1 MSKFLAL
8 TLAGLLAGGQAAVR
22 TESLRRDAGECAAAS
37 SQSVFT
43 QGKITGALPSAPVVQ
58 AETDVVGADL
68 FEIEYA
74 SNYKV
79 LTEKMSKEHY
89 VLTQCG
95 TTPPTATELAKVKG
109 FDATYKVKHFTIPL
123 QVVSSSSTVHLAFF
137 KALGVEDRVK
147 YVSEYATGP
156 CWQKALGCGGKLNT
170 SVAAGQ
176 MAEVGAHFMDCNF
189 DGTCG
194 NVNEVAKGVHF
205 SASQDPGPLRSAEHI
220 KFMAAFFNKE
230 ELATQLFSKTLAAYT
245 SASVTASPKPVV
257 AWISFA
263 AKSEWAPA
271 AFTLS
276 QASYKLKMVADA
288 GGANVDGAAVKT
300 KMGSKMSVTEAATG
314 KTYTA
319 KLSSFDDSK
328 TDATAAF
335 FAALDKVDIII
346 DETYAFAPKSYTF
359 DSFMTQMG
367 LTKESTLKFMK
378 NKMVLRIDGTISEND
393 GLDWYESRIAH
404 PDWAVEG
411 LAHQIHADASKKY
424 MYFRNIAKGEAPKV
438 VTKSMCT
445 TTLPICDSKA
455 YPSPIGMMVGSV
467 TVSANAAARSLGL
480 LLLLAIA
487 AVQV

>member
-1 MSKFLAL
+1 MAKLLIL
-8 TLAGLLAGGQAAVR
+8 TLASLLAGGQAAVR
-22 TESLRRDAGECAAAS
+22 TESSRRDAGECAAANN
-37 SQSVFT
+37 QNVFT
-43 QGKITGALPSAPVVQ
+43 QGLVTGGLPSAPVVQ

-68 FEIEYA
+68 IEIEYG

-79 LTEKMSKEHY
+79 VTEKKSKEHY

-95 TTPPTATELAKVKG
+95 TTPPTDKELAAVSG

-147 YVSEYATGP
+147 YVSQYATGA
-156 CWQKALGCGGKLNT
+156 CWQKALACGGKLNT
-170 SVAAGQ
+170 SAASGQ
-176 MAEVGAHFMDCNF
+176 MAEMEAHFMDCNF
-189 DGTCG
+189 DGTCD
-194 NVNEVAKGVHF
+194 NVNKEAKGVHF

-230 ELATQLFSKTLAAYT
+230 ELATQLFAKTLAAYT
-245 SASVTASPKPVV
+245 SASVKASPKPVV
-257 AWISFA
+257 AWIAFA
-263 AKSEWAPA
+263 PKSKWAPA

-300 KMGSKMSVTEAATG
+300 QMGSKMSVTEAASG

-319 KLSSFDDSK
+319 KLSSFNGSK
-328 TDATAAF
+328 TAATAAF

-359 DSFMTQMG
+359 DSFMTEMG
-367 LTKESTLKFMK
+367 LTKASTLKFMK

-445 TTLPICDSKA
+445 ATLPACDSKA

-467 TVSANAAARSLGL
+467 TANAAAKSLGF